1 MSNNYREYE
10 KLAMKSLVRIRQNDE
25 DFLKNE
31 VCGEVIAIYY
41 YYDDE
46 SFYVEKKHIFLTKFL
61 KASKNWFVNP
71 VISIHK
77 SRFNNSDIIFKR
89 QFNFVTRFVI
99 ERLL

>member
-1 MSNNYREYE
+1 MSNDYREYE
-10 KLAMKSLVRIRQNDE
+10 KLAMKSLVRIQQNDE

-46 SFYVEKKHIFLTKFL
+46 FFYVEKKHIFLTKFL
-61 KASKNWFVNP
+61 KAPKFDKKNWFVNP

-77 SRFNNSDIIFKR
+77 S
-89 QFNFVTRFVI
+89 
-99 ERLL
+99 